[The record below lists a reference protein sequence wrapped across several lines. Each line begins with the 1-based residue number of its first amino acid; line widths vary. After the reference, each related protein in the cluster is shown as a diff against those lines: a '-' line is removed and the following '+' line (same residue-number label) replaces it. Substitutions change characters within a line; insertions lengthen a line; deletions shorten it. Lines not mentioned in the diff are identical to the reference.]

1 MKVSKFK
8 KGLTG
13 VLLAGVIVGG
23 ISGGV
28 SASSNG
34 ITENGNS
41 EVIKADQGVTESY
54 VKDTQTGFTINA
66 ESGAISGGYWIRGK
80 RDGRVVSEFKH
91 YTKEGRAS
99 VTNGAGYHD
108 DGGWKAQDV
117 WSKADLDWSFWG
129 TNKAYYDYK

>member
-1 MKVSKFK
+1 MSKFK

>member
-1 MKVSKFK
+1 MSKFK

-41 EVIKADQGVTESY
+41 EVIKADQGVTEGY